1 MNEPTPPERTQPL
14 SPEAVAVERVEELQ
28 ARILAELLEPQE
40 ALELVEELW
49 RLRGVLEEVRRD
61 LGEVME
67 SSPNSAQ
74 RAQIAGIVRRIR
86 ATLRGGA
93 ELPAPEPARTAE
105 R

>member
-1 MNEPTPPERTQPL
+1 MTEPNPPERTPPP
-14 SPEAVAVERVEELQ
+14 SPEAVALERMEELQ
-28 ARILAELLEPQE
+28 ARILSELLEPQE
-40 ALELVEELW
+40 ALELVEEVW

-86 ATLRGGA
+86 ATLQSGA
-93 ELPAPEPARTAE
+93 EPPAADR
-105 R
+105 